1 MSDILHVRGSK
12 HANSNP
18 LKEEEKA
25 ETTSLFDGFPS
36 TCFFFAQ
43 CHKRCK
49 SFYCIEKGNEGFQGR
64 NVLWKR
70 WSLEKEQNELWSKSK
85 GTNKDGSYGVEQLC
99 VLLIGCGTKL
109 RCSVEKI
116 FFCKS
121 MF

>member
-49 SFYCIEKGNEGFQGR
+49 SFYCIEKGNEGFPGR
-64 NVLWKR
+64 NVLWKGL
-70 WSLEKEQNELWSKSK
+70 SLEKEQNGLWSKSK
-85 GTNKDGSYGVEQLC
+85 GTNKDGPGAMHFCCY
-99 VLLIGCGTKL
+99 VLYTC
-109 RCSVEKI
+109 
-116 FFCKS
+116 
-121 MF
+121 